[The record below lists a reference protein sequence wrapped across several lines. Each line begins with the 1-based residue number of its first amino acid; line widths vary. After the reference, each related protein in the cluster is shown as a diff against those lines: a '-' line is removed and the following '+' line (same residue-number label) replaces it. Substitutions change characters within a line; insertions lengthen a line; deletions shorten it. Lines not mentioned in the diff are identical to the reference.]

1 MPQRLTAREVSMLA
15 VDTQHTPA
23 HVGTVDLFTASDDFD
38 YEALVALI
46 SQRLDFVPRYRMR
59 VLPVPGA
66 LAAPVWVDDQDF
78 DLTFHVRRSA
88 LPRPG
93 TMRQLQE
100 FVGRVMGRR
109 LDRTRPL
116 WEVYLV
122 EGLADNRFA
131 LVTKTHQCLVDGV
144 DAVDIGQ
151 VLLDDTPD
159 EGSEA
164 VIGASTWEPAPEPR
178 PVDLVVDAVREGLGD
193 TGSLIDSAR
202 RGITHLL
209 GTALAVGEAVGGVGG
224 AVSDLAGSA
233 LRGGGARAASPLAGF
248 PSEQRRIAQAT
259 MSLAELKKLRMN
271 GRYTVNDVVLA
282 IITGGLRD
290 WLATRGE
297 TVRRGELLAM
307 VPMSVIEE
315 DGEPTSLGS
324 YVAPHLIQL
333 PIGESNALMRLDQ
346 VSFGT
351 RAHTDTGRAVG
362 ARTISDIAGFAPTT
376 LHALGVRVGE
386 SLSRRP
392 HDLLITNVPGPQ
404 HPLYAGGAPM
414 VASFPVL
421 PLAPGHLLSIGVTS
435 YDGQVFFGLTGD
447 RDAMSDLDVL
457 AQCLYDARDE
467 LAETITQAEQ
477 ARQPTRAAKKPAP
490 KKTAKKTAPKKT
502 APKKTVTK
510 EAATKNAASGRPAVK
525 KAPAKKTTAAQQAP
539 AAKKTATKTATT
551 RKSSVK
557 KTPATKTPATKK
569 TTAKKTTAKK
579 TTARKTAA
587 KKSTGGRH

>member
-59 VLPVPGA
+59 VLTVPGA

-131 LVTKTHQCLVDGV
+131 IVTKTHECLVDGV

-159 EGSEA
+159 EGCEPA
-164 VIGASTWEPAPEPR
+164 IGASTWEPAPEPR
-178 PVDLVVDAVREGLGD
+178 PVDLVVDAVREGLSD
-193 TGSLIDSAR
+193 TGSLIESTR

-233 LRGGGARAASPLAGF
+233 LRGGGARSESPLAGV
-248 PSEQRRIAQAT
+248 PSEQRRIAQTT
-259 MSLAELKKLRMN
+259 MSLDELKALRLN

-435 YDGQVFFGLTGD
+435 YNGQVFFGLTGD
-447 RDAMSDLDVL
+447 RDAMSDLEVL
-457 AQCLYDARDE
+457 VQCLYDAREE
-467 LAETITQAEQ
+467 LAETIEQAET
-477 ARQPTRAAKKPAP
+477 ARQPTRAAKKAP
-490 KKTAKKTAPKKT
+490 AKKA
-502 APKKTVTK
+502 
-510 EAATKNAASGRPAVK
+510 AATK
-525 KAPAKKTTAAQQAP
+525 KAPAKKTPAKKTA
-539 AAKKTATKTATT
+539 AAKKTPAKKTAA
-551 RKSSVK
+551 K
-557 KTPATKTPATKK
+557 KTPAKKTAAKKTPAKK
-569 TTAKKTTAKK
+569 TPAKKTTAKK
-579 TTARKTAA
+579 TT
-587 KKSTGGRH
+587 GGTR